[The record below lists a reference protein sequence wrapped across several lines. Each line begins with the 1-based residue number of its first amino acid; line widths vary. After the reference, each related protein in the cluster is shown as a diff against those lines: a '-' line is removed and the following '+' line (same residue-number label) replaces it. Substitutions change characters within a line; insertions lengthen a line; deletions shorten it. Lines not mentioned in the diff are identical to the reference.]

1 VNAVVLMAV
10 AICFVFFVLLIVAI
24 GQLTGERRA
33 VGEKYL
39 ALALVAGWFL
49 IDWAFGV
56 TAWVV
61 IEGFVLVVAIPV
73 GVVHLTVLLIQ
84 ESRQV

>member
-1 VNAVVLMAV
+1 MNAVVLVAV

-24 GQLTGERRA
+24 GQLTGERRST
-33 VGEKYL
+33 GEMYL

-49 IDWAFGV
+49 IDWVFGV

-61 IEGFVLVVAIPV
+61 IEGFVLVVAIPI
-73 GVVHLTVLLIQ
+73 GVAHLTVLLIQ
-84 ESRQV
+84 ESRQI

>member
-1 VNAVVLMAV
+1 MNAVVLMAV